1 MKRISK
7 YLTLTGLSGLLC
19 LFLAMPADAQR
30 GGGHSG
36 GGGGGSHGGGGGS
49 HSSGGG
55 GFSRGGG
62 GFSGGRSQSSFSS
75 PRSSSRSQSTFS
87 APRSNNSFRSPR
99 TNSFSSPRTNAFS
112 SPSYR
117 GSAHA
122 RVTSPTFRRGG
133 VGSSYRSGRSSI
145 RGGFYRDGRYYP
157 GGYGHSYGR
166 SYGYRYSPWSSHY
179 GYHYNRGFYGSLYY
193 PRLGFSLG
201 VLPYGYYPFWWGDSQ
216 FYYSGGYFY
225 QYGDGQ
231 YTVVE
236 PPIGAA
242 VNSLP
247 SNAQSIV
254 INGQQYY
261 EANGVYYTPVIKD
274 DGTVVYQVAGKDGQ
288 LETGSSDQGSYA
300 PDQGYSDGGVQVAPE
315 QNQRPAVAMPE
326 IGDIFYSLPSDTRR
340 IRLAGQVYYVSPD
353 DFYYQE
359 TQDADGKKAYKVM
372 GTPDNAPGE

>member
-19 LFLAMPADAQR
+19 LFLAIPADAQR

-36 GGGGGSHGGGGGS
+36 GGGGSHGGGGGGGS
-49 HSSGGG
+49 FHGGGGG

-62 GFSGGRSQSSFSS
+62 GSVSRPSGGSFSRSQGTFSS
-75 PRSSSRSQSTFS
+75 PRSGGFSRPQGTFS
-87 APRSNNSFRSPR
+87 SPRSN
-99 TNSFSSPRTNAFS
+99 SFSRSPRTNAFGT
-112 SPSYR
+112 PGAAR
-117 GSAHA
+117 GSAHVA
-122 RVTSPTFRRGG
+122 PPVFRRGG
-133 VGSSYRSGRSSI
+133 SNAYRGGYGSF
-145 RGGFYRDGRYYP
+145 RGGFYRGGRYYP
-157 GGYGHSYGR
+157 GGYGHYN
-166 SYGYRYSPWSSHY
+166 GYRYSPWASRY
-179 GYHYNRGFYGSLYY
+179 GYYYNRGFYRSLYY
-193 PRLGFSLG
+193 PRIGFSLG
-201 VLPYGYYPFWWGDSQ
+201 VLPYGYYPFWWGDAQ

-225 QYGDGQ
+225 QYNDNQ

-261 EANGVYYTPVIKD
+261 EANGVYYIPVTKD

-288 LETGSSDQGSYA
+288 LDTGSDQGGYA
-300 PDQGYSDGGVQVAPE
+300 PDDQGGSQMAPPSGGGQ
-315 QNQRPAVAMPE
+315 PAVAMPE
-326 IGDIFYSLPSDTRR
+326 VGDIFYSLPSDSRR
-340 IRLAGQVYYVSPD
+340 IRIAGQVYYVSPD

-359 TQDADGKKAYKVM
+359 IRDQDGKTAYKVM